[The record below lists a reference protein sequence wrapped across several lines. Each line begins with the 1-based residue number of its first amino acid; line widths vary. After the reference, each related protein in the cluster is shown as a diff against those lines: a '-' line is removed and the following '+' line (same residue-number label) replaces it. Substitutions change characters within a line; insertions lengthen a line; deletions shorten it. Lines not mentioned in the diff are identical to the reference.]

1 MFCCLRL
8 NDCFSVCNSIFKA
21 PLFAV
26 FKGFLA
32 LKTPSCV
39 TDGLL

>member
-1 MFCCLRL
+1 MIV
-8 NDCFSVCNSIFKA
+8 SVFVTIFFKA
-21 PLFAV
+21 SLFAV
-26 FKGFLA
+26 FKGFIA